1 MIVPGYI
8 LQRYRILSKLGE
20 GGMGEIWKAEHLSM
34 DRKVAIKVLHAQYAR
49 NEAVRQRFRNE
60 ALALSKLEH
69 PNIVR
74 VYDLLEWDGLLCIVL
89 EYVEGR
95 NLDDVVRKETG
106 AMPTERLG
114 PIFKQILAAVAYA
127 HEQGVIHRD
136 IKPSNFM
143 LTADGTVKVLDFGIA
158 KVVGSEEAQLTRTG
172 TRMGTANYM
181 SPEQV
186 MGAPIDLRTDIYSL
200 GVTLFVLATG
210 RNPYEG
216 EDVEFKVYNRI
227 VHEPLPPAR
236 RVYPGVSPSVEAL
249 IMKATAKDPQHRFQT
264 CGEFLVGKGI
274 HVQQQPASQHP
285 PGSNT
290 APFGNAAGLNNLLQ
304 SKQVSDEIRQE
315 YKSLR
320 TYGMVSLVGGVVMCP
335 LFFGFSSLFGLA
347 VCGGISICGIGI
359 LNRNQITGT
368 IMPILLGIHG
378 LITLLLLMGSLQ
390 RRTITFSSSS
400 GPLRYSN
407 SMHFTGDSLIFILT
421 LVYVAIGLWLL
432 LSRKGRRYFQG

>member
-8 LQRYRILSKLGE
+8 LQNYRILSKLGE
-20 GGMGEIWKAEHLSM
+20 GGMGEIWKAEHLSI

-49 NEAVRQRFRNE
+49 NEAIRKRFRNE

-74 VYDLLEWDGLLCIVL
+74 VYDLIEEDGMLCIVL

-95 NLDDVVRKETG
+95 NLDDLVRNVSGPLPPEQLG
-106 AMPTERLG
+106 AV
-114 PIFKQILAAVAYA
+114 FKQILAAVAYA

-158 KVVGSEEAQLTRTG
+158 KVIGADEAQLTRTG

-186 MGAPIDLRTDIYSL
+186 MGAPLDLRTDIYSL

-216 EDVEFKVYNRI
+216 EEVEFKVYNRI

-236 RVYPGVSPSVEAL
+236 QVYHAVSPNVEAL
-249 IMKATAKDPQHRFQT
+249 IQKATTKDPRHRFQT

-274 HVQQQPASQHP
+274 NLQQQHAPQNQAGP
-285 PGSNT
+285 NNAAIGSS
-290 APFGNAAGLNNLLQ
+290 AGLNDILQ
-304 SKQVSDEIRQE
+304 SQPVSDEIRKE

-320 TYGMVSLVGGVVMCP
+320 TYAIVSIVGGVVMVP
-335 LFFGFSSLFGLA
+335 LFFGFTSLIGA
-347 VCGGISICGIGI
+347 GVCAGITVCGFGVI
-359 LNRNQITGT
+359 NRNKFTGT
-368 IMPILLGIHG
+368 IMPIMLGIHG
-378 LITLLLLMGSLQ
+378 LFCVLLLLGSLQ
-390 RRTITFSSSS
+390 RRTFTFSSTM
-400 GPLRYSN
+400 GPLSYSN
-407 SMHFTGDSLIFILT
+407 SMQFTGDSLIFLGA

-432 LSRKGRRYFQG
+432 LSRKGRRYFA